1 MVKSK
6 KYVVIWSEMARK
18 QLKDIYKY
26 IKKDSEQAAKEVKT
40 KILASTKSLETGK
53 EIYKSDELKLNNNG
67 MYRTYVIYSYR
78 IVYKI
83 NEATINIL
91 RVRHTSREPLEY

>member
-6 KYVVIWSEMARK
+6 KYVVQWSDMAK
-18 QLKDIYKY
+18 SQLKDIYKY
-26 IKKDSEQAAKEVKT
+26 IKKDSEQAAKEVKS
-40 KILASTKSLETGK
+40 KILASTKLLETGK
-53 EIYKSDELKLNNNG
+53 EIYKSDLLKLNNNG
-67 MYRTYVIYSYR
+67 SYRSYVVFSYR

-83 NEATINIL
+83 NVKTIDIL

>member
-6 KYVVIWSEMARK
+6 KYVVVWSEIAKK

-26 IKKDSEQAAKEVKT
+26 IKKESEQAAKEVKS
-40 KILASTKSLETGK
+40 KILISTKLLETGK
-53 EIYKSDELKLNNNG
+53 EIYKSDELKLNNSG
-67 MYRTYVIYSYR
+67 LYRAYVIFSYR

-83 NEATINIL
+83 NDATISIL

>member
-6 KYVVIWSEMARK
+6 KYVVVWSEMAKKK

-40 KILASTKSLETGK
+40 KILASTKL
-53 EIYKSDELKLNNNG
+53 
-67 MYRTYVIYSYR
+67 
-78 IVYKI
+78 
-83 NEATINIL
+83 
-91 RVRHTSREPLEY
+91 

>member
-1 MVKSK
+1 MVKSR
-6 KYVVIWSEMARK
+6 KYVVIWSDMAKK

-40 KILASTKSLETGK
+40 KILASTKLLETGK

-67 MYRTYVIYSYR
+67 MHRAYVIYSYR

-83 NEATINIL
+83 NDTTISIL